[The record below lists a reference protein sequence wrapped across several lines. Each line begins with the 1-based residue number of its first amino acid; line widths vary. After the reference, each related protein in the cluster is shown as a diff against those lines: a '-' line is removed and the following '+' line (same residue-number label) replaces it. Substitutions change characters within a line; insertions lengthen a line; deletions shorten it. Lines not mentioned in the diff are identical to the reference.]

1 MFSPPPS
8 ADASVPHRFGN
19 YELLERLGKGGMGVV
34 WKARLVGTERIV
46 ALKQVVAAEFA
57 SSAAIERF
65 KVEARAAAA
74 LDHPGIVPV
83 YDIGEVGPR
92 PYYTMP
98 VVEGGSLRARL
109 AEGPIAP
116 NTAARL
122 LAQLADAVQHAHDRG
137 VIHRDL
143 KPENVLLQS
152 IGAPTAASEGGGFAP
167 NSADER
173 TATLT
178 PRLSDFGLARAV
190 IPGADAATHTGSLLG
205 TPSYMAPE
213 QATGDNLRV
222 GPLTD
227 VYGLGAVLYCCLT
240 GRPPFQAANVL
251 ETLRQVRE
259 HEPVSVR
266 LLNAA
271 VPRDLETICLKCLE
285 KEPHR
290 RYRSAAELGSD
301 LQRFERGEPILAAPA
316 GTLTRLRKWIGRR
329 PAFAALLAAMLTSLV
344 GGIIAFAWQAR
355 IAARE
360 RDAAFVARAE
370 SKKRADELQ
379 QVADFQAQVLG
390 HVDPTA
396 AGLQLERN
404 VRAQFAAAL
413 ARAGVAASDRA
424 RQAEAFVNQWN
435 LVNPTDAARDL
446 IDSTVLKPAVEAVDK
461 QFADQPIVDAALRQV
476 IASRYGQLGLYDVAF
491 SLQDRVLSTRRR
503 VLGEDHVDT
512 VRSMEAM
519 GLLQQYRGK
528 LPDAELL
535 FRQVLEWRRRVLGAD
550 HSDTLSAMSNLSD
563 VLRAQAKYQEA
574 EALCRS
580 ALEECRRGSGRDDPR
595 TLACLDKMGFL
606 LCEEG
611 KFPEAEACYLEVLE
625 KRRRILGDEHID
637 TLQSIDNLGVLL
649 NDEGKREEALQCFR
663 EVLPKRRRLLG
674 ETHPLAVATLQ
685 NLATTLSQSGKRG
698 EAESLYREAL
708 AVQQPLLGADHP
720 QTLMTRNNLAVALIE
735 QGKLA
740 EAEPMCREVL
750 ERRRR
755 VSGLNHPDTLLATN
769 NLASLLRR
777 ENKLAEAE
785 LYVRQTLDIARETLG
800 DDHPDTLVYR
810 HNLGVALREL
820 KKPQDAEPFLRDVVT
835 RAQRKLGPEHLITL
849 TAITSLSSAL
859 VDQARF
865 KEAIELLIPAEK
877 ATRKVCTG
885 SNARALAV
893 LLMNLGKARATIRE
907 FAVAE
912 AELLESQSVF
922 ATSRGPRH
930 KETIECTRALAEF
943 YAAWDAYEPG
953 KGHDA
958 KAKEWRVKLDEA
970 SRATTPAPG
979 GKG

>member
-1 MFSPPPS
+1 MYAGVTHSG
-8 ADASVPHRFGN
+8 SV
-19 YELLERLGKGGMGVV
+19 
-34 WKARLVGTERIV
+34 
-46 ALKQVVAAEFA
+46 
-57 SSAAIERF
+57 
-65 KVEARAAAA
+65 
-74 LDHPGIVPV
+74 
-83 YDIGEVGPR
+83 
-92 PYYTMP
+92 
-98 VVEGGSLRARL
+98 
-109 AEGPIAP
+109 
-116 NTAARL
+116 
-122 LAQLADAVQHAHDRG
+122 
-137 VIHRDL
+137 
-143 KPENVLLQS
+143 
-152 IGAPTAASEGGGFAP
+152 
-167 NSADER
+167 
-173 TATLT
+173 
-178 PRLSDFGLARAV
+178 
-190 IPGADAATHTGSLLG
+190 LG
-205 TPSYMAPE
+205 TPAYMAPE
-213 QATGDNLRV
+213 QATGSNLQV
-222 GPLTD
+222 GPRTD

-240 GRPPFQAANVL
+240 GRPPFQAANML
-251 ETLRQVRE
+251 EILRQVRE
-259 HEPVSVR
+259 NEPVSVR

-290 RYRSAAELGSD
+290 RYRSAAELRAD
-301 LQRFERGEPILAAPA
+301 LHRFERGESIVAAPA
-316 GTLTRLRKWIGRR
+316 GTLTRLRKWVVRR
-329 PAFAALLAAMLTSLV
+329 PAVAGLLTAVVTSLL

-355 IAARE
+355 IAGRE
-360 RDAAFVARAE
+360 RDAAIDARAE

-379 QVADFQAQVLG
+379 KVADFQAEVLG

-396 AGLQLERN
+396 AGLKLEHN
-404 VRAQFAAAL
+404 VRGQFAAAL
-413 ARAGVAASDRA
+413 ARAGVPASDRA
-424 RQAEAFVNQWN
+424 KQVQAFVNEWN

-461 QFADQPIVDAALRQV
+461 QFADQPLVDAALRQV
-476 IASRYGQLGLYDVAF
+476 LASRYGQLGLYDVAF

-528 LPDAELL
+528 LPEAEPL
-535 FRQVLEWRRRVLGAD
+535 FRQVLEWRRRVLGDD

-563 VLRAQAKYQEA
+563 VLRAQAKYPES
-574 EALCRS
+574 ESLCRT
-580 ALEECRRGSGRDDPR
+580 ALEERRRVSGREDPL

-611 KFPEAEACYLEVLE
+611 KFPEAEAYYHEALE
-625 KRRRILGDEHID
+625 KRRRILGDNHLD

-708 AVQQPLLGADHP
+708 AVQQSSLGADHP
-720 QTLMTRNNLAVALIE
+720 QTLMTLNNLAVALIE

-740 EAEPMCREVL
+740 EAEPMCRQML

-755 VSGLNHPDTLLATN
+755 VSGTTHPDTLLATN

-785 LYVRQTLDIARETLG
+785 SYVRQTLDIARQTLG

-810 HNLGVALREL
+810 HNLGAALREL
-820 KKPQDAEPFLRDVVT
+820 KKPREAEPYLRDVVAK
-835 RAQRKLGPEHLITL
+835 AQRKLGPEHLVTL

-859 VDQARF
+859 ADQARF
-865 KEAIELLIPAEK
+865 QEAIELLVPAER

-893 LLMNLGKARATIRE
+893 LLMNLGKARAATRE
-907 FAVAE
+907 FKVAE
-912 AELLESQSVF
+912 AELLEAQEVF

-953 KGHDA
+953 KGHDDSA
-958 KAKEWRVKLDEA
+958 KQWRAKLNEP
-970 SRATTPAPG
+970 SPAPSPAQA